1 MRHALLFALIL
12 TASPAVAHAGV
23 RWSVGVNLG
32 APYYYSPYYRPYY
45 RPYYQPVV
53 YVGGP
58 PLIYGPSPVYV
69 TAPAVAVPAVMP
81 AVAQTTPAPPSVV
94 RAARPSG
101 ESRDLS
107 VLNDPVAKTR
117 ADACISLGRAKDTR
131 AIAPLSRCLKEDDNP
146 QVRDAAARALG
157 LIGSPTS
164 LDALQRAA
172 GSDAD
177 RDVRRSASFAAEVI
191 RANMER

>member
-12 TASPAVAHAGV
+12 TAIPTAAQAGV
-23 RWSVGVNLG
+23 RWSIGVNLG
-32 APYYYSPYYRPYY
+32 PPCHYYRPCY
-45 RPYYQPVV
+45 RPVV
-53 YVGGP
+53 YVGPPAFVYAPAPVYLAAP
-58 PLIYGPSPVYV
+58 PLVAVPVV
-69 TAPAVAVPAVMP
+69 VPVVAPAV
-81 AVAQTTPAPPSVV
+81 PAPPSVV
-94 RAARPSG
+94 RAARPMTDSG
-101 ESRDLS
+101 DLS
-107 VLNDPVAKTR
+107 SLNDPVARTR
-117 ADACISLGRAKDTR
+117 ADGCIGLGRAKDTR

-177 RDVRRSASFAAEVI
+177 RDVRRSASFAAEII